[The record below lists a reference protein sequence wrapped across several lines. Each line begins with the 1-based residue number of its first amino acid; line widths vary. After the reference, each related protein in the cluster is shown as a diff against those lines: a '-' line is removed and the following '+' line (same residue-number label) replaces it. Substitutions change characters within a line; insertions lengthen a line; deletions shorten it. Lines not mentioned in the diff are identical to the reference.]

1 MGQKQKSAQQILADM
16 QRELARVEDRRA
28 TLKAGIAAILEV
40 YGPSAK
46 AKPAARVN
54 GQPPHSSRAN
64 QVLPIAEAAAVVI
77 REAGRAMRVNEILEA
92 IMAKGLVREIKRTS
106 LVSAL
111 DRRAKDN
118 EGFSKPK
125 AGTYDVVGRNGK

>member
-16 QRELARVEDRRA
+16 QRELAKVEDRRA
-28 TLKAGIAAILEV
+28 TLKAGIAAIQEV

-46 AKPAARVN
+46 AKPTGKAN
-54 GQPPHSSRAN
+54 GRSPASSRPN
-64 QVLPIAEAAAVVI
+64 QVLPIAEAAAVVL
-77 REAGRAMRVNEILEA
+77 RDAGRAMRVNDIIEA

-118 EGFSKPK
+118 DGFSKPE
-125 AGTYDVVGRNGK
+125 AGTYDVIGRNGK